1 MWKCENVKMWK
12 CGNEYSS
19 NRNMYESIHTT
30 TYRMNFLIQ
39 NIKKLLNTG
48 THFHIFTF
56 PHFHIFTLFSGTYF

>member
-1 MWKCENVKMWK
+1 MWK

-56 PHFHIFTLFSGTYF
+56 SHCFPAHTFDQCLMFGKLLC